1 MKHAAFD
8 RNALLKKLARLDR
21 WRKLGFGI
29 LCCDRLMPNYQNFQQ
44 DAEWGD
50 VLFLCRALE
59 LARSDL
65 GGIGSDAN
73 LVRRLMTECEQLAP
87 SSEDFTALRTASAQD
102 ACFAVCSLLEH
113 LVDGGAERI
122 VTIATYATD
131 SVDLYVQ
138 ETEGMD
144 PDDAR
149 LEAGILEHPLMQQEL
164 DRQHCDLELV
174 SRSALSRADLAR
186 AISTDSSGSR
196 GSLELPG

>member
-1 MKHAAFD
+1 
-8 RNALLKKLARLDR
+8 
-21 WRKLGFGI
+21 
-29 LCCDRLMPNYQNFQQ
+29 MPNYQNFQQ

>member
-21 WRKLGFGI
+21 WRQLGFGI
-29 LCCDRLMPNYQNFQQ
+29 LCCDRLIPNYQNFQQ

-87 SSEDFTALRTASAQD
+87 SSEDFTALRIASAQD

-113 LVDGGAERI
+113 LVDGGVERI

-186 AISTDSSGSR
+186 AISTDSSGRR
-196 GSLELPG
+196 GA